1 MNPQSLETKG
11 MPFGGAH
18 GSAAVT
24 KYEHNLFQTGMPR
37 LGQSCPK

>member
-1 MNPQSLETKG
+1 

-24 KYEHNLFQTGMPR
+24 KYEHNLFQTGIRP
-37 LGQSCPK
+37 GWAKVAKSKDSPPFV